1 MIYLYVYPISFYF
14 CYIFLFTHM
23 FFYLIY
29 LYIRAIEAREG
40 TRGAWPPNFLT
51 TNFFIIINDNK
62 TEEFKTEEF

>member
-1 MIYLYVYPISFYF
+1 MYIVCLFIFVIYFYF
-14 CYIFLFTHM
+14 HT

-29 LYIRAIEAREG
+29 LYIRAVEAREG

-62 TEEFKTEEF
+62 TEEF

>member
-1 MIYLYVYPISFYF
+1 
-14 CYIFLFTHM
+14 M

-29 LYIRAIEAREG
+29 LYIRAVEAREG

-62 TEEFKTEEF
+62 TEEF